1 MNIRSLV
8 GSGEKVALVTLP
20 FLVAGV
26 AANLVL
32 PSAFAVGG
40 PPDAL
45 RWLSVAIL
53 IPGVAIWVWSAALIL
68 VKVPR
73 HELITSG
80 PYALVRHPLYT
91 DVALLVVPWVGFLLN
106 TWLGVVI
113 GLVMYLASR
122 RFAPEEEATLAGT
135 FGQAWDRYSTHVKV
149 PWL

>member
-20 FLVAGV
+20 FLVAGI
-26 AANLVL
+26 AANLAVPTL
-32 PSAFAVGG
+32 FSVGG

-45 RWLSVAIL
+45 RWLSVVVLIL
-53 IPGVAIWVWSAALIL
+53 GVAIWFWSAVLIL

-122 RFAPEEEATLAGT
+122 RFAPEEEATLARA
-135 FGQAWDRYSTHVKV
+135 FGPAWERYRAGVKA